1 MSYNIT
7 ITDLTENVT
16 VNESTTNVTVNNPAQ
31 SAITLEYNAT
41 IVQGAQGFT
50 GSGGQ
55 GFTGSKGDIGFSGSQ
70 GDQGTSGYAGS
81 KGDLGYTGSIG
92 IGYAGSKGDQG
103 TVGYAGSKGDQGT
116 AGFTGSKGDVGFTGS
131 KGDIGSQ
138 GDKAGLRYK
147 FSTTTTLADPGVGY
161 VRFNTG
167 TNKIFVSRYN
177 VDGVDIGDAG
187 FTEPFGQWAAGSTLF
202 IEGNSNTATAFF
214 RANITLV
221 LGKID
226 SGETAISW
234 YEITYNAATDYFVGS
249 FANDEDIVIQNS
261 NRGYTGSQGIQGI
274 IGFTGSKGDTGFIGS
289 KGDTG
294 FVGSAGPSNI
304 INATDDTAST
314 TLYPVM
320 VNAAGTAQTAK
331 TTSSKLEF
339 NAATGIFK
347 VTGEIVADKLT
358 IQYTTVTT
366 TSIVTDDVFTVLN
379 TTTSN
384 STTTGALVVRGGVGI
399 GKDVFIGGQTNVG
412 GHILPTTTGLY
423 DLGSPSARF
432 KTLYVTSST
441 IDIGGATLSVSPE
454 GYIDI
459 DKISLSNTTDSTSI
473 SSGSFIT
480 AGGAGIAKNLYVGG
494 DIVRNGITVGYGYT
508 GSQGDLGYTGSQ
520 GIQGDTGYIGSQG
533 GLGDLGYTGSQGYD
547 GSQGDIGYTGS
558 RGSLNSDQDL
568 FTTSSVQF
576 NTLYLTG
583 DQESFSNGTESIRF
597 GNEAYLGRQ
606 DSLNGL
612 NDGLVLRGH
621 TDYQQGWL
629 RFGNSFPLGRL
640 GRYATGLNDGGE
652 PSTTDAENPLV
663 YTSQFQAKILAV
675 GTSTV
680 VFTLPSTDGSNGQAL
695 VTNGSG
701 VVTWSNNTGYV
712 GSKGDI
718 GYTGSKGDLGY
729 AGSQGFTGLQGEQGF
744 TGSKGDLGYTGSQ
757 GEQGLRGYSSGRFYY
772 FNYSQTNIAGFRNL
786 GEDPTTATQHTSTVT
801 ATPTANTLIESY
813 ISDAFDFTLIPGGP
827 QQFRLHMSKGAENND
842 VDGFVRL
849 KLAANDGTVISTIGD
864 SSFTAI
870 GWDVNNTTPVE
881 LLTDIVFTTTA
892 VEIGQRIIVEVWARN
907 NDGQNRTVKFYT
919 EGTSY
924 YSYVTTTVEA
934 AIGITG
940 YTGSKGDLGYTG
952 SQGEQGYTGSEGL
965 TGYVGSQG
973 DLGYT
978 GSQGDQANT
987 GDITFSG
994 VKIQGAGTASGDGY
1008 GYSTIELVPDTD
1020 LYTISTSSGAF
1031 GNSGGQY
1038 LIIDPT
1044 SPNHVHVR
1052 AGGPIDQAQAQLIL
1066 GGEKAN
1072 ITVRDQDN
1080 SYLEKHYVTINT
1092 ESTASTHYSWIFGD
1106 DGGLTFP
1113 TLDVD
1118 LRNGGVQSGQ
1128 VLQFADTSKQ
1138 VIITGPTPAAGDT
1151 AQRLIIQGQ
1160 RASGSG
1166 EGGDVYLW
1174 GGDSE
1179 LSGGDIKIYAGDGG
1193 FASTG
1198 SGGYVN
1204 ITAGGGWDNGGNI
1217 NITAG
1222 NSAVTSGNVT
1232 INAGGGSGTLGYVNV
1247 TAGGNTWGF
1256 NPNGDLTFPD
1266 STVQTTAYPGGVT
1279 GYTGSLGDQGYTGS
1293 QGDTGFVGSQGDL
1306 GYVGSQ
1312 GDQGYTGSQGDTG
1325 FVGSKG
1331 DIGYTGSKGDQGYTG
1346 SQGDIGYTGSKGD
1359 QGYTG
1364 SQGIQ
1369 GELGYVGSKGDT
1381 GLGFNI
1387 AKSYASVAALTAD
1400 TSPTGIVAGEFAIIE
1415 TGDNDNPENSRLYLW
1430 NGATYSYTTDLSGGV
1445 GITGAQGDIGYV
1457 GSRGDQGYTGSQGD
1471 IGFTGS
1477 QGDQGYTGSQGD
1489 IGFTGSQGIQGE
1501 LGYTGSQGDVGF
1513 VGSQGDVGFTGSQ
1526 GDLGYTGSQGD
1537 LGYTGSAGVNGLET
1551 WTPVYDPAKV
1561 ARSITGNFTKAGEST
1576 GYMNSAQK
1584 FTSVYIS
1591 GRFGSTANTAAY
1603 TTLGFSNDVST
1614 ESTTRIKYGWM
1625 ANGTFNQAQFSID
1638 GSPVGPNRTIS
1649 TDSLLSITYDGAN
1662 IVWLI
1667 DNEIIGGYSDATLGA
1682 VYLDTLFYGSTAAI
1696 RDITFSYLAVDGAA
1710 GAAGSGYTT
1719 FGAWVSGGT
1728 YLAGTVVTYLGST
1741 YVAMD
1746 AIVEE
1751 TTPPSEGGYWMLFAA
1766 GGEIGYTGS
1775 QGDLGY
1781 TGSQGDLGYTGSQG
1795 DQGIQGELGYVGS
1808 QGDQGYTGS
1817 AGDLG
1822 YTGSQGDSGYVG
1834 SQGIQGDLGYTGSAG
1849 TNGTNGDV
1857 GFTGSQ
1863 GIQGD
1868 LGYTGSTGAGFT
1880 GSAGTNGTN
1889 GFTGSQGVGFTGS
1902 IGYTGSAGSASD
1914 SAIII
1919 WALGLG

>member
-103 TVGYAGSKGDQGT
+103 TAGYAGSKGDQGT
-116 AGFTGSKGDVGFTGS
+116 AGFTGSKGDTGFVGSAGNTGFTGS
-131 KGDIGSQ
+131 
-138 GDKAGLRYK
+138 A
-147 FSTTTTLADPGVGY
+147 
-161 VRFNTG
+161 
-167 TNKIFVSRYN
+167 
-177 VDGVDIGDAG
+177 
-187 FTEPFGQWAAGSTLF
+187 
-202 IEGNSNTATAFF
+202 
-214 RANITLV
+214 
-221 LGKID
+221 
-226 SGETAISW
+226 
-234 YEITYNAATDYFVGS
+234 
-249 FANDEDIVIQNS
+249 
-261 NRGYTGSQGIQGI
+261 
-274 IGFTGSKGDTGFIGS
+274 
-289 KGDTG
+289 GDTG
-294 FVGSAGPSNI
+294 FVGSAGDTGFVGSAGNTGFVGSAGNTGFVGSKGDLGYAGSAGPNNI

-314 TLYPVM
+314 ILYPVM

-423 DLGSPSARF
+423 DLGSSSARF
-432 KTLYVTSST
+432 RTLYVTSST

-652 PSTTDAENPLV
+652 PNTTDAENPLV

-695 VTNGSG
+695 VTNGAG
-701 VVTWSNNTGYV
+701 IVTWSNNTGYV

-744 TGSKGDLGYTGSQ
+744 TGSQGDLGYTGSQ
-757 GEQGLRGYSSGRFYY
+757 GIQGLRGYSSGRFYY
-772 FNYSQTNIAGFRNL
+772 FNYSQTNIEGFRNL

-801 ATPTANTLIESY
+801 ATANANTLIESY

-827 QQFRLHMSKGAENND
+827 QQFRLHMSKGAENNE

-849 KLAANDGTVISTIGD
+849 KLAANNGTVISTIGD

-870 GWDVNNTTPVE
+870 GWDVDNTTPVE

-892 VEIGQRIIVEVWARN
+892 VEIGQRIIVEVWTRN
-907 NDGQNRTVKFYT
+907 NDNQNRTVKFYT

-924 YSYVTTTVEA
+924 YSYVTTTIEA

-1128 VLQFADTSKQ
+1128 VLQFADTSQ
-1138 VIITGPTPAAGDT
+1138 QAIITGPTPAAGDT

-1160 RASGSG
+1160 SASGSG

-1179 LSGGDIKIYAGDGG
+1179 LNGGDIKIYAGDGG
-1193 FASTG
+1193 FSLAG
-1198 SGGYVN
+1198 DGGYVN

-1222 NSAVTSGNVT
+1222 NSYANSGNVT
-1232 INAGGGSGTLGYVNV
+1232 ITAGGGSGVLGRIDIV
-1247 TAGGNTWGF
+1247 AGGNTWGF

-1325 FVGSKG
+1325 FVGS
-1331 DIGYTGSKGDQGYTG
+1331 Q
-1346 SQGDIGYTGSKGD
+1346 
-1359 QGYTG
+1359 
-1364 SQGIQ
+1364 
-1369 GELGYVGSKGDT
+1369 GDT
-1381 GLGFNI
+1381 G
-1387 AKSYASVAALTAD
+1387 
-1400 TSPTGIVAGEFAIIE
+1400 
-1415 TGDNDNPENSRLYLW
+1415 
-1430 NGATYSYTTDLSGGV
+1430 
-1445 GITGAQGDIGYV
+1445 YV
-1457 GSRGDQGYTGSQGD
+1457 
-1471 IGFTGS
+1471 GS

-1489 IGFTGSQGIQGE
+1489 IGFIGSQGD
-1501 LGYTGSQGDVGF
+1501 LGYTGSQGD
-1513 VGSQGDVGFTGSQ
+1513 Q
-1526 GDLGYTGSQGD
+1526 GYTGSQGD
-1537 LGYTGSAGVNGLET
+1537 LGYTGSAGDVGYVGSQGDIGYTGSQGDLGYTGSKGDTGYSGSNGISGKT
-1551 WTPVYDPAKV
+1551 AWTSIILGYITEGPTGTYTKTTNNSGANVFSEQQFDRGCYMAAQFGQADTYNVFFGLAAGAKTSQNLSSLDYAFVQEGTNYNIYENAANRNITGAMSATTLFQIVYDGAFVRYYVDGTQVRSV
-1561 ARSITGNFTKAGEST
+1561 ARSIGDSLYFAG
-1576 GYMNSAQK
+1576 YLQN
-1584 FTSVYIS
+1584 
-1591 GRFGSTANTAAY
+1591 N
-1603 TTLGFSNDVST
+1603 
-1614 ESTTRIKYGWM
+1614 
-1625 ANGTFNQAQFSID
+1625 
-1638 GSPVGPNRTIS
+1638 
-1649 TDSLLSITYDGAN
+1649 TDSITNVVFGPSG
-1662 IVWLI
+1662 
-1667 DNEIIGGYSDATLGA
+1667 E
-1682 VYLDTLFYGSTAAI
+1682 
-1696 RDITFSYLAVDGAA
+1696 A
-1710 GAAGSGYTT
+1710 GAQGYAGSQGDIGYT
-1719 FGAWVSGGT
+1719 GSQGD
-1728 YLAGTVVTYLGST
+1728 LGYTGSQG
-1741 YVAMD
+1741 D
-1746 AIVEE
+1746 
-1751 TTPPSEGGYWMLFAA
+1751 
-1766 GGEIGYTGS
+1766 IGYTGS

-1795 DQGIQGELGYVGS
+1795 DL
-1808 QGDQGYTGS
+1808 GYTGS
-1817 AGDLG
+1817 QGDLG
-1822 YTGSQGDSGYVG
+1822 YTGSQGELGYTGSGGDVGFTG
-1834 SQGIQGDLGYTGSAG
+1834 SQGTQGDLGYTGSVGTQGDLGYTGSVGTQGDLGYTGSAG
-1849 TNGTNGDV
+1849 TNGGI

-1868 LGYTGSTGAGFT
+1868 LGYTGSAGVGFT

-1919 WALGLG
+1919 WALGLA